1 MTGTDIAVKNWTDF
15 QESSDILLRLKFLWE
30 VSMTGPTPE
39 KVMQIITG
47 GWASSILGAA
57 TTHGVFNALE
67 GNPANAETVA
77 KNTRISLRGA
87 QALLDGLTGLGLLT
101 LSEGRY
107 QNTPDAS
114 VFLVKGKPSY
124 LGGMAEVFLQD
135 FPTWQKLPEAAK
147 TGLPS
152 AGNTADVADNP
163 FWHVLVPAIAALSF
177 PVAQMAAERLGIA
190 KAGAVSWL
198 DVGGGSGVW
207 SAVWLGANKQAVGN
221 QLDWPNVNKIGR
233 AYVANFGVA
242 DRFQTIDGDFHT
254 ADFGSAKYDFAIYAH
269 IAHQESPAENV
280 AIFCKFRKA
289 LKPGGTLV
297 INDFILNNDRTGHPF
312 AMMFA
317 SQMLVVTKNGFTYRQ
332 SDYREWLSE
341 AGFKSVDIVP
351 TPGPSTLVF
360 AS

>member
-1 MTGTDIAVKNWTDF
+1 
-15 QESSDILLRLKFLWE
+15 
-30 VSMTGPTPE
+30 MTGPTPE

-57 TTHGVFNALE
+57 ANHGVFNALE
-67 GNPANAETVA
+67 GNPGTAETVA
-77 KNTRISLRGA
+77 KTTGISLRGA
-87 QALLDGLTGLGLLT
+87 QAVLDGLTGLGLLT
-101 LSEGRY
+101 LSGGRY
-107 QNTPDAS
+107 QNSPDAS
-114 VFLVKGKPSY
+114 FFLVKGKPSY

-135 FPTWQKLPEAAK
+135 FPTWQNLPEAVK

-152 AGNTADVADNP
+152 AQNTADVADNP

-177 PVAQMAAERLGIA
+177 PVAQMAAERLGIS
-190 KAGAVSWL
+190 KAGAVTWL

-207 SAVWLGANKQAVGN
+207 SAVWLGANKQAIGT

-233 AYVANFGVA
+233 EFVANFGVA

-269 IAHQESPAENV
+269 VAHQEPPESNV
-280 AIFCKFRKA
+280 AILRKFRKA

-332 SDYREWLSE
+332 SDYREWLGE

-351 TPGPSTLVF
+351 TPTPSTLVF

>member
-1 MTGTDIAVKNWTDF
+1 M
-15 QESSDILLRLKFLWE
+15 S
-30 VSMTGPTPE
+30 GPTPE

-47 GWASSILGAA
+47 GWATSILGAA
-57 TTHGVFNALE
+57 AAHGIFTALE
-67 GNPANAETVA
+67 GNPSTSEEVA
-77 KNTRISLRGA
+77 KKTGISLRGA

-101 LSEGRY
+101 LSDGQY
-107 QNTPDAS
+107 HNTPDAS

-124 LGGMAEVFLQD
+124 LGDMAEVFLRD
-135 FPTWQKLPEAAK
+135 FATWQNLPEAAK
-147 TGLPS
+147 SGLPS
-152 AGNTADVADNP
+152 AANTVDVAGNP

-190 KAGAVSWL
+190 QAGMVSWL

-207 SAVWLGANKQAVGN
+207 SAVWLGANKQATGT

-233 AYVANFGVA
+233 GFVANFGVA

-254 ADFGSAKYDFAIYAH
+254 TDFGSARYDFAIFAH
-269 IAHQESPAENV
+269 IAHQESPAENL
-280 AIFCKFRKA
+280 AIFRKFRKA

-297 INDFILNNDRTGHPF
+297 VNDFILNDDRTGHPF

-332 SDYREWLSE
+332 SDYPQWLIE
-341 AGFKSVDIVP
+341 AGFKAVNIVP
-351 TPGPSTLVF
+351 TPTPSTLVF